1 MSINLF
7 QRWERVMVRPKVD
20 FRPWLVSSDFG
31 DTVLREEAPED
42 IKKAWEK
49 HNKLF
54 EINHPVFDNPDG

>member
-1 MSINLF
+1 
-7 QRWERVMVRPKVD
+7 MVRPKVD